1 MVAIEESKDLEVM
14 TVEELQNSLEAHEQ
28 GMMERKN
35 TEKIVE
41 QTFHVKTNQNKNKC
55 HGGMSK
61 RSRGGRGGGTNR
73 D

>member
-28 GMMERKN
+28 RMMERKN

-55 HGGMSK
+55 HG
-61 RSRGGRGGGTNR
+61 
-73 D
+73 